1 MDWKPLIL
9 EWLKDARGSALL
21 QAQKPNGSR
30 YKLAALDKAI
40 ESIERNAETVEDVA
54 DLTKLPRVGEK
65 TVAMLK
71 QKIKK
76 HCSHNSDTP
85 LPMSMA
91 PQPLLSSPSQPA
103 KVLATEHSGQL
114 YPFAPPPPPKKREY
128 IPKYGSA
135 PFHVLITMRL
145 NEIDDPL
152 APGIGQSEL
161 QRLMKP
167 RTAGVLDGAVSRP
180 TPAVGMALK
189 TLREHECVY
198 LQNSRFFLD
207 EPGRDLANR
216 LILASGDPELTK
228 KVQSHKDPNITGASA
243 ISTFENESETSS
255 ERSENGGTSYV
266 VDEWPAGS
274 FFVKLVI
281 DNREV
286 ASKNDRTGLVNDLRT
301 LGLDLDVQALSL
313 GDCVWVAEH
322 RRSGRRAVLDWILER
337 KTLADLRASIHDGR
351 YHDQK
356 RRLARSTVPHV
367 VYLIEYANNVA
378 NNEMFKENRKKFQTA
393 LSQTL
398 VRSNFRLKM
407 TRSQNETVQY
417 IAKVT
422 ELLQKRY
429 TDGAL
434 RVVVPNVAQ
443 FEASMSRARSDLVEH
458 AVGIDFSA
466 FHEALAKSK
475 LRTIGETFRLML
487 RTIKGISPEKASA
500 VQRVYPTPSHL
511 RRAYLALNN
520 EKDRRELVFKA
531 TQHHV
536 RRQQLRLGLSEAIYD
551 IWRTD

>member
-1 MDWKPLIL
+1 MDWKPLL
-9 EWLKDARGSALL
+9 LDWLREARAATLL

-30 YKLAALDKAI
+30 YKLGALDKAI
-40 ESIERNAETVEDVA
+40 ESIECNTESVEDVA
-54 DLTKLPRVGEK
+54 DLTKLPHVGEK

-71 QKIKK
+71 QRIEK
-76 HCSHNSDTP
+76 HCTRNADTP
-85 LPMSMA
+85 LPASMA
-91 PQPLLSSPSQPA
+91 PQPLLCSPSQPP
-103 KVLATEHSGQL
+103 KVLASKKSGQM

-135 PFHVLITMRL
+135 PYHVLITMRL

-152 APGIGQSEL
+152 TPGIGQSEL

-167 RTAGVLDGAVSRP
+167 RTAGVLEGAVGRP

-207 EPGRDLANR
+207 DPGRDLADR
-216 LILASGDPELTK
+216 LVLASGDPELTK
-228 KVQSHKDPNITGASA
+228 KVQTNAPKRRVVD
-243 ISTFENESETSS
+243 ESELSA
-255 ERSENGGTSYV
+255 ECSENSGTSYV
-266 VDEWPAGS
+266 VDEWPADS
-274 FFVKLVI
+274 FIVKLVI

-286 ASKNDRTGLVNDLRT
+286 ASKNDRTGLVNDLRN
-301 LGLDLDVQALSL
+301 LGLDLDVQSLSL

-367 VYLIEYANNVA
+367 VYLIEFANNVT
-378 NNEMFKENRKKFQTA
+378 NNEMFKENRKKFQTV

-398 VRSNFRLKM
+398 VRANFRLKI

-422 ELLQKRY
+422 ELLQRRY
-429 TDGAL
+429 ADNPL

-443 FEASMSRARSDLVEH
+443 FEASMSRARSELVGS
-458 AVGIDFSA
+458 AVAIDFSA

-475 LRTIGETFRLML
+475 MRTIGETFRLML

-500 VQRVYPTPSHL
+500 IQRVYPTPSHL
-511 RRAYLALNN
+511 RRAYLALKD

-536 RRQQLRLGLSEAIYD
+536 RRQQLRVGLSEAIYAV
-551 IWRTD
+551 WRPN